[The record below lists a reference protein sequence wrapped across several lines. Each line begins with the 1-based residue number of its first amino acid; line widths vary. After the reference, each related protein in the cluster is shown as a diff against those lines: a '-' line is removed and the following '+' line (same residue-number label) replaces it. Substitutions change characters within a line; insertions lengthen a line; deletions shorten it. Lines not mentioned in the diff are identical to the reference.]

1 MAKLIELRDVY
12 KIYSEG
18 LESEV
23 RALDGVSLTIDRG
36 EFVAIVG
43 QSGSGKSTMM
53 NVLGCLDV
61 PTYGEYLLEGTDVS
75 ELSDMQLSRIRNK
88 EIGFIFQQYN
98 LIQSLSVQENVELPL
113 VYQGIGIDD
122 RHELAIEALERVGLV
137 DRRRNKPTQM
147 SGGQQQR
154 VAIARAISTRPPII
168 MADEPTGALDSK
180 TGHEVLQF
188 LQQLNKEGS
197 TVILI
202 THDNGIAATARRCVR
217 LADGKIVDDRQQEG
231 DWLWRF
237 LQAFKMAWRSI
248 VGKKGRSALTIL
260 SIFIGIAAVMTIVS
274 VMEGMK
280 AQMMKQFS
288 AMGANR
294 VQVSIYSWM
303 YDADGNDVSKDYF
316 PDLYDYCQGLR
327 EYVIGITP
335 NGQTNA
341 TVIYG
346 TKNSSTMQMEYDKQ
360 WNLISGPPSLYYGSD
375 QYSACNNLTV
385 AKGRDLAY
393 LDIQNYNQVCVI
405 GAEMAKQFFGTVDP
419 VGKTLK
425 VNGNNFTVV
434 GVYAA
439 RGDEGDNSMKQM
451 DNMVVFPYTAS
462 RVLGGA
468 RFTEYIV
475 KARDSESANTAIAY
489 IGGFLKG
496 LIPQGS
502 GDYEVRAAD
511 YWQQYQ
517 NESFNMIG
525 MVLGGIAAISL
536 LVGGIGIMNIM
547 LVTVTER
554 TREIGIRRAIGAQ
567 RSSIVTQFLIEAGML
582 CGMGGIVG
590 IIFGTIGSVV
600 LGRIIYQQTIYPV
613 PWVTIAAFAL
623 SVALGVLFGSYPAI
637 KASKLQPVEALRAE

>member
-1 MAKLIELRDVY
+1 
-12 KIYSEG
+12 
-18 LESEV
+18 
-23 RALDGVSLTIDRG
+23 
-36 EFVAIVG
+36 
-43 QSGSGKSTMM
+43 M
-53 NVLGCLDV
+53 N
-61 PTYGEYLLEGTDVS
+61 
-75 ELSDMQLSRIRNK
+75 I
-88 EIGFIFQQYN
+88 
-98 LIQSLSVQENVELPL
+98 
-113 VYQGIGIDD
+113 
-122 RHELAIEALERVGLV
+122 
-137 DRRRNKPTQM
+137 
-147 SGGQQQR
+147 
-154 VAIARAISTRPPII
+154 
-168 MADEPTGALDSK
+168 
-180 TGHEVLQF
+180 
-188 LQQLNKEGS
+188 
-197 TVILI
+197 
-202 THDNGIAATARRCVR
+202 
-217 LADGKIVDDRQQEG
+217 
-231 DWLWRF
+231 

-248 VGKKGRSALTIL
+248 IGKKGRSALTIL

-294 VQVSIYSWM
+294 VSVNIYSWM

-316 PDLYDYCQGLR
+316 PDLYEYCQGLK
-327 EYVIGITP
+327 EYVIGVTP

-346 TKNSSTMQMEYDKQ
+346 TKNSSTMETEYDKQ
-360 WNLISGPPSLYYGSD
+360 WNLISGPPTLYYGSD

-419 VGKTLK
+419 VGKTIK

-439 RGDEGDNSMKQM
+439 RGKEGDNSVTQM
-451 DNMVVFPYTAS
+451 DNMAVFPYTAS

-496 LIPQGS
+496 LVPQGS
-502 GDYEVRAAD
+502 GDYEVLAAD

-525 MVLGGIAAISL
+525 MVL
-536 LVGGIGIMNIM
+536 GGIGIMNIM

>member
-1 MAKLIELRDVY
+1 
-12 KIYSEG
+12 
-18 LESEV
+18 
-23 RALDGVSLTIDRG
+23 
-36 EFVAIVG
+36 
-43 QSGSGKSTMM
+43 M
-53 NVLGCLDV
+53 N
-61 PTYGEYLLEGTDVS
+61 
-75 ELSDMQLSRIRNK
+75 I
-88 EIGFIFQQYN
+88 
-98 LIQSLSVQENVELPL
+98 
-113 VYQGIGIDD
+113 
-122 RHELAIEALERVGLV
+122 
-137 DRRRNKPTQM
+137 
-147 SGGQQQR
+147 
-154 VAIARAISTRPPII
+154 
-168 MADEPTGALDSK
+168 
-180 TGHEVLQF
+180 
-188 LQQLNKEGS
+188 
-197 TVILI
+197 
-202 THDNGIAATARRCVR
+202 
-217 LADGKIVDDRQQEG
+217 
-231 DWLWRF
+231 

-248 VGKKGRSALTIL
+248 IGKKGRSALTIL

-316 PDLYDYCQGLR
+316 PDLYEYCQGLR

-335 NGQTNA
+335 NGQANA

-346 TKNSSTMQMEYDKQ
+346 TKNSSLMQTEYDKQ

-375 QYSACNNLTV
+375 QYSACNNLTI
-385 AKGRDLAY
+385 AKGRDLEY

-419 VGKTLK
+419 IGKTLK

-439 RGDEGDNSMKQM
+439 RGDEGDNSVKQM
-451 DNMVVFPYTAS
+451 DNMAVFPYTAS

-475 KARDSESANTAIAY
+475 KARDGESVNTAIAY

-496 LIPQGS
+496 LVPQGS
-502 GDYEVRAAD
+502 GDYEVLPAD
-511 YWQQYQ
+511 YWQQFQ